1 MTETRISFVLSENM
15 LATGTA
21 LPMEMLR
28 TAILANRRRG
38 GDKRCVVKLS
48 TTAEHRGSYNSTTG
62 FRWQADRPLPQT
74 DKSDIIYLPALWRNP
89 RPTLR
94 RSGALLEWLR
104 DCHARGT
111 TLCAVSTGVCFLA
124 QAGLLEGKAAT
135 THWHYFDQFE
145 RDYPKVD
152 LKRQHFITKA
162 GNIYC
167 AASVNSLADLTV
179 HFIHKLFNRTVATHV
194 ERHFSHEIRRPYES
208 LAFYENLDHPH
219 PDEQIV
225 QVQSWLRQSYAQNL
239 KMSQVAQHFD
249 MSTRTL
255 NRRFKEA
262 TGTTPLDYLRQVRIN
277 TAQELLKTSNLS
289 IAEIAAQVGYMD
301 TAYFTE
307 RFKEQLDITP
317 SDYRATVRAKLF
329 HTD

>member
-1 MTETRISFVLSENM
+1 MSTTRISFVLSENM

-28 TAILANRRRG
+28 TAILANRRRD
-38 GDKRCVVKLS
+38 GDKRQKVELS
-48 TTAEHRGSYNSTTG
+48 TTAEQTSSYNSTTG
-62 FRWQADRPLPQT
+62 FRWQPDHPLPET
-74 DKSDIIYLPALWRNP
+74 DENDIIYLPALWRNP

-94 RSGALLEWLR
+94 QSSTLLDWLR
-104 DCHARGT
+104 ACHARGT

-124 QAGLLEGKAAT
+124 EAGLLDGKAAT

-145 RDYPKVD
+145 RDYPKVE

-179 HFIHKLFNRTVATHV
+179 HFIQKLFSRTVATHV

-219 PDEQIV
+219 PDEHIV
-225 QVQSWLRQSYAQNL
+225 QVQSWLRERYASDV
-239 KMSQVAQHFD
+239 KVSQVARQFD

-289 IAEIAAQVGYMD
+289 IAEIANQVGYTD

-307 RFKEQLDITP
+307 RFKAQLDITP
-317 SDYRATVRAKLF
+317 SDYRSTVRAKLF

>member
-1 MTETRISFVLSENM
+1 MPTTRISFVLSENM

-28 TAILANRRRG
+28 TAILANRRRD
-38 GDKRCVVKLS
+38 GDKHQKAELS
-48 TTAEHRGSYNSTTG
+48 TTAEQTSSYNSTTG
-62 FRWQADRPLPQT
+62 FRWQPDHLLPET
-74 DKSDIIYLPALWRNP
+74 NENDIIYLPALWRNP

-94 RSGALLEWLR
+94 QSSALLDWLR
-104 DCHARGT
+104 ACHAQGT

-124 QAGLLEGKAAT
+124 EAGLLDGKAAT

-145 RDYPKVD
+145 RDYPKVE

-179 HFIHKLFNRTVATHV
+179 HFIQKLFSRTVATHV

-225 QVQSWLRQSYAQNL
+225 QVQSWLRERYSSDV
-239 KMSQVAQHFD
+239 KVSQVARQFD

-289 IAEIAAQVGYMD
+289 IAEIANQVGYTD

-307 RFKEQLDITP
+307 RFKAELDITP
-317 SDYRATVRAKLF
+317 SDYRSTVRAKLF

>member
-1 MTETRISFVLSENM
+1 MSETRITFVLSENM
-15 LATGTA
+15 MATGTA

-28 TAILANRRRG
+28 TAALAARRQTHTRHHRLIL
-38 GDKRCVVKLS
+38 S
-48 TTAEHRGSYNSTTG
+48 STAETLTPFASGNG
-62 FRWQADRPLPQT
+62 WQWQAEQT
-74 DKSDIIYLPALWRNP
+74 LAQNHDSDIIYLPALWRNP
-89 RPTLR
+89 RPTLQ
-94 RSGALLEWLR
+94 RSQALLDWLQAQ
-104 DCHARGT
+104 HARGA

-124 QAGLLEGKAAT
+124 EAGLLDGKAAT

-145 RDYPKVD
+145 RDYPQVA
-152 LKRQHFITKA
+152 LKRQHFITQA

-179 HFIHKLFNRTVATHV
+179 HFIQKLFDSTLATHV

-208 LAFYENLDHPH
+208 LAFYDNLDHPH
-219 PDEQIV
+219 PDELIV
-225 QVQSWLRQSYAQNL
+225 QVQSWLREHYARIINIGEL
-239 KMSQVAQHFD
+239 AQRFG
-249 MSTRTL
+249 MSTRTF

-262 TGTTPLDYLRQVRIN
+262 TGCAPLEYLRQVRIN
-277 TAQELLKTSNLS
+277 TAQDLLRSSNYS
-289 IAEIAAQVGYMD
+289 ITEIAAQVGYAD

-307 RFKEQLDITP
+307 RFKQQLDITP